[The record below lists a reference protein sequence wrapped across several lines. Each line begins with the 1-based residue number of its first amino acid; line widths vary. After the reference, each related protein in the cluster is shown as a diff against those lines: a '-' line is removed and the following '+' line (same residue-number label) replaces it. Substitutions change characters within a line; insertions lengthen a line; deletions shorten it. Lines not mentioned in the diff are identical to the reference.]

1 MTRLWRVLAVL
12 GVATALATTGWT
24 APGLAQGVSS
34 APTVQSAPGPLVTES
49 GVCTPSK
56 VKFVHTDVSASK
68 TTDAPAKVPGMAVPL
83 TISGSTPSC
92 LEVEFSALLL
102 LPAGVRI
109 GVSLAID
116 GGAATPYFIFAT
128 GQESGDYLREAVFRR
143 KLPMGETGESL
154 SDLERRALDAVDS
167 IAKVLDEDGRVLGSE
182 RATLEGTRSSFEES

>member
-24 APGLAQGVSS
+24 APGLVQGVSS

-56 VKFVHTDVSASK
+56 EKFVHTDVSASK

-128 GQESGDYLREAVFRR
+128 GQESGDYLRR
-143 KLPMGETGESL
+143 SY
-154 SDLERRALDAVDS
+154 RAFFKGVVPGARTVRAWWS
-167 IAKVLDEDGRVLGSE
+167 CNGCSAIAAALIFDRTISVRYQ
-182 RATLEGTRSSFEES
+182 